1 MNKNKIEIAP
11 MYISIKI
18 KARNSISKL
27 KSIKHE
33 PVITKIKLII
43 EYNEFL
49 FKITKLAKKQFQIIR
64 KLKNIIH
71 YEN

>member
-1 MNKNKIEIAP
+1 MNAK
-11 MYISIKI
+11 
-18 KARNSISKL
+18 NSISKL

-33 PVITKIKLII
+33 PIMTKIKLIM
-43 EYNEFL
+43 EYKEFL
-49 FKITKLAKKQFQIIR
+49 FKITSDAKKQFQIIK